1 MSGVAIFRLIR
12 SVLPGARLWITFT
25 PVRWAHRFP
34 ADSTRTTSYVI
45 AIVRMTAFNPSR
57 RELNRVL
64 KVRAWR
70 DGQEVECKELSDL
83 GADRLGSH
91 GRAGMVGPLET
102 LQLDLQ
108 VVLFES
114 TPQSPREAVTSVRE
128 ITIEAQAARGRRRQM
143 FGVDAF
149 PPSS

>member
-1 MSGVAIFRLIR
+1 MR
-12 SVLPGARLWITFT
+12 ITFT

-45 AIVRMTAFNPSR
+45 AIVRITAFNPSR
-57 RELNRVL
+57 REPNRVL

-70 DGQEVECKELSDL
+70 DGQEVECKELSE
-83 GADRLGSH
+83 GTDRLGGD

-102 LQLDLQ
+102 WERDLQ

-114 TPQSPREAVTSVRE
+114 TPRPPKEAVASVSA
-128 ITIEAQAARGRRRQM
+128 ITIEAQAVRGRRRQM